1 MGKTDSDA
9 GDELQVENNNNNNNN
24 RMQEGNVGRA
34 SLWSCCDNKFLLVMN
49 TKRRIPK
56 NTTIIILSVFMEH
69 AQNNTLLTEAQAWT
83 AGAAPRSRCVGYI
96 YIYIYI
102 YVEWAEPIQLSGMFI

>member
-34 SLWSCCDNKFLLVMN
+34 SL
-49 TKRRIPK
+49 
-56 NTTIIILSVFMEH
+56 
-69 AQNNTLLTEAQAWT
+69 
-83 AGAAPRSRCVGYI
+83 
-96 YIYIYI
+96 
-102 YVEWAEPIQLSGMFI
+102 